1 MTCSRFRVL
10 ARSYATQE
18 AHSIHSPM
26 YDPGLFISIPGSC
39 ALSSY
44 PVSIPLS
51 FLSSHEFPTL
61 STLSYSL
68 CSSTISLLS
77 PRRRSFFCPSIG
89 RNSPIASSVR
99 SLPRVA

>member
-26 YDPGLFISIPGSC
+26 YDPGLFISIPVSC

-44 PVSIPLS
+44 PGPDGISCLYPS
-51 FLSSHEFPTL
+51 FLSL
-61 STLSYSL
+61 
-68 CSSTISLLS
+68 IS
-77 PRRRSFFCPSIG
+77 
-89 RNSPIASSVR
+89 
-99 SLPRVA
+99 